1 MPAIGKRCHEL
12 RIEDQQQTWRIILR
26 IDPDAIVMVEVFSK
40 KTQKT
45 PVAVIDTSQQRLKA
59 YDAVA
64 RRRS

>member
-26 IDPDAIVMVEVFSK
+26 IDPDAIVMVEVFGK

-59 YDAVA
+59 YDAVS